1 MHDPRLL
8 RLFLVPVLLIGATAH
23 AQSPPT
29 TPSSAAAVPSPPS
42 PQDAAEAKRRFTTG
56 LKLYGEHAYTE
67 ALAEFEASYRL
78 GRRPSALR
86 NIAQC
91 HRDMRHFAEAYEAY
105 DRLLKLHAS
114 QLSAADRE
122 AIGHALD
129 ELSELSGSVRITSNE
144 AGANVTL
151 DGASLGT
158 TPLPTDTRVSLASH
172 HVVLTKAGFEPFEKD
187 VTIQSNQSVTVDATL
202 APESTTGHV
211 TVREENGDP
220 VNVFIDGEDKGAAPW
235 EGDLP
240 PGDHSVEVKGPKF
253 AADKRTFALARKQR
267 LDLALDATTTLGHIR
282 VTTVPASASITFD
295 GQSVG
300 TGVWDADAA
309 PGSHRIVVAMEGF
322 PHAERVVN
330 VARGQ
335 VLVLDLPLATV
346 GANLPVYR
354 GFFTRINAFFLVS
367 PNKASVYPY
376 PSAGYRSFTPGT
388 GPHFGFGGAL
398 HMGYDFDPF
407 AVEFMGA
414 LFVDHYSYE
423 APEASSTETNST
435 NQGSNNGDVTGVDTF
450 LGVAGRVTSHGATVR
465 GTAALAPG
473 VLIHIVNVSD
483 GFSNDQGPGTSGPC
497 NSSLNNCSKS
507 TSSSSG
513 EGSVGYV
520 APAFMFD
527 GGMLVG
533 NSPGA
538 KFFLGVVALVD
549 FAPTL
554 YWGPDGQAPVPASDL
569 YPGRGLKAISGA
581 QFYVGPSLGIQFGH

>member
-1 MHDPRLL
+1 MRDLCLFRLL
-8 RLFLVPVLLIGATAH
+8 LVPLLLIAATAH

-29 TPSSAAAVPSPPS
+29 TSAPAAAVPSPPS
-42 PQDAAEAKRRFTTG
+42 PQDAAEAKRRFTAG

-86 NIAQC
+86 NLAQC

-105 DRLLKLHAS
+105 DRLLKVHAS

-129 ELSELSGSVRITSNE
+129 ELSELSGSVRVTSNE
-144 AGANVTL
+144 TGANVTF
-151 DGASLGT
+151 DGVSLGM
-158 TPLPTDTRVSLASH
+158 TPLRADTRVSLASH
-172 HVVLTKAGFEPFEKD
+172 HIVLTKAGFEPFEKD

-202 APESTTGHV
+202 VPESTTGHV

-220 VNVFIDGEDKGAAPW
+220 VDVFIDGEDKGAAPW

-240 PGDHSVEVKGPKF
+240 PGDHIVEVKGTKF
-253 AADKRTFALARKQR
+253 AAEKRPFTLAKKQR

-282 VTTVPASASITFD
+282 VTTVPASAAITFD
-295 GQSVG
+295 GESVG

-309 PGSHRIVVAMEGF
+309 PGSHRIMVAMEGF

-330 VARGQ
+330 LARGQ
-335 VLVLDLPLATV
+335 VLVLDLPLATA
-346 GANLPVYR
+346 GANVPVYR

-376 PSAGYRSFTPGT
+376 PSAGYSSFTNGGPGT
-388 GPHFGFGGAL
+388 GAHIGLGGAL
-398 HMGYDFDPF
+398 HIGYDFDPF
-407 AVEFMGA
+407 AVEFVGA
-414 LFVDHYSYE
+414 GFIDHYSLE
-423 APEASSTETNST
+423 TPETSSTNNTS
-435 NQGSNNGDVTGVDTF
+435 QGSNSGDVTGVDTF
-450 LGVAGRVTSHGATVR
+450 LGAAGRVTSHGATVR

-473 VLIHIVNVSD
+473 VLIHIVNVND
-483 GFSNDQGPGTSGPC
+483 GFTNNEGAGTGPC

-507 TSSSSG
+507 TSGGSG
-513 EGSVGYV
+513 QGSVGYA

-554 YWGPDGQAPVPASDL
+554 YWGPDGQAPFPASDL
-569 YPGRGLKAISGA
+569 YPGRGLKAISGI
-581 QFYVGPSLGIQFGH
+581 QFYVGPSLGLQFGH